1 MSLLRKNIWTLFGM
15 LILGGFGFLL
25 LVSYLKWQSLNDDYR
40 KQQHNLV
47 ELVSSASY
55 SLFVHQEMV
64 LDILGRE
71 LIRPDGSAINRADDQ
86 AFKKILH
93 LNPDLVGVGLLTPQ
107 GEITYIST
115 DTPLHLLPN
124 MLEQE
129 TTRDSFIH
137 AVNSD
142 KMVLGRTY
150 FMSGLNE
157 WLIPVRKAIRDE
169 TGEVI
174 AVVAAGF
181 RIKGSSRFFSDKLH
195 LGEYNQVSLIRGF
208 DRYIQFRSTDQDDFQ
223 RLYSLSVEPIYKK
236 VLQQLEQ
243 NYGLTPEQIKASE
256 QAYDFE
262 VFYND
267 KVSQGVAKYDSRY
280 ELWVLSEIEQSQVVA
295 DFTKVVL
302 IYLVLFISSQ
312 FVLYLLFRI
321 IANAEKKR
329 RQALIYQ
336 ATHDELTGLPNRGYL
351 QQNIDQWI
359 RPDAPAFSVLYIDMD
374 HFKSVNDSLGH
385 GFGDHVLKEL
395 TRRLTAVTPDDVV
408 LVRQGGDE
416 FIALNPCI
424 NDAHLQ
430 EQSQMIIDSLSR
442 PYEVNGISFTLGVS
456 IGIAQY
462 PEHGDNLDQLLRAAD
477 IAMYEAKKYRN
488 SVCFFACT
496 MQDDYLHKVVM
507 EQELRQGLESNELHM
522 VYQPQVTQDGQVFGV
537 EALVRWNN
545 KRLGFV
551 PPDEFISVAE
561 NAGLMPA
568 LGEFITL
575 TALREIKALQQK
587 LDCKLDLS
595 INISLRQ
602 FMQPNF
608 LTQLQDCLAETDMSP
623 DRITL
628 EITESLFI
636 EDLGYIL
643 PLLSQVHEMGCHISM
658 DDFGTGF
665 SSLSMLRTLPMDELK
680 IDKSFVDT
688 LCANEADQKLVQNII
703 AIGKNYGMT
712 VLAEGV
718 ETEHQAEMLRRFG
731 CDRFQGY
738 LFSRPLPLDEL
749 EVFIFNHFEPVTD

>member
-64 LDILGRE
+64 LDILGKE
-71 LIRPDGSAINRADDQ
+71 LIRPDGSPISRADDK

-107 GEITYIST
+107 GKITYIST

-124 MLEQE
+124 MLEQD

-137 AVNSD
+137 ALNSD

-150 FMSGLNE
+150 FMPGLNE

-169 TGEVI
+169 AGDVI

-195 LGEYNQVSLIRGF
+195 LGEYNLVSLIREF
-208 DRYIQFRSTDQDDFQ
+208 DRYIQFRSTDQGDFQ
-223 RLYSLSVEPIYKK
+223 RLYSLSVEPIYQS
-236 VLQQLEQ
+236 VLQQVEKS
-243 NYGLTPEQIKASE
+243 YGLSPEQIKTSD

-262 VFYND
+262 THYNG

-280 ELWVLSEIEQSQVVA
+280 ELWVLSEVEQTQIVA

-302 IYLVLFISSQ
+302 IYLVLFIASQ
-312 FVLYLLFRI
+312 FVLYLLFRV
-321 IANAEKKR
+321 IADAEKKR
-329 RQALIYQ
+329 RKALIYQ

-359 RPDAPAFSVLYIDMD
+359 KSDAPEFSVLYIDMD
-374 HFKSVNDSLGH
+374 QFKSVNDSFGH

-395 TRRLTAVTPDDVV
+395 TRRLRAVTPEDVV

-416 FIALNPCI
+416 FIALNPCV

-456 IGIAQY
+456 IGIARY

-477 IAMYEAKKYRN
+477 IAMYEAKKYKN
-488 SVCFFACT
+488 SVCFFAST

-507 EQELRQGLESNELHM
+507 EQELRQGLEANELHM
-522 VYQPQVTQDGQVFGV
+522 VYQPQVTQNGQVYGV

-545 KRLGFV
+545 KQLGFV
-551 PPDEFISVAE
+551 PPDQFISVAE
-561 NAGLMPA
+561 SSGLMPA

-575 TALREIKALQQK
+575 TALTEIKALQQR
-587 LDCKLDLS
+587 LGFELDLS
-595 INISLRQ
+595 LNISLRQ

-608 LTQLQDCLAETDMSP
+608 LQQLQDALTETNMSP
-623 DRITL
+623 GRVTL

-636 EDLGYIL
+636 EDLDYIL
-643 PLLSQVHEMGCHISM
+643 PLLAKVHDLGLHISM

-665 SSLSMLRTLPMDELK
+665 SSLSMLRNLPMDELK

-688 LCANEADQKLVQNII
+688 LCANSADQKLVQNII

-738 LFSRPLPLDEL
+738 LFARPLPVNEL
-749 EVFIFNHFEPVTD
+749 ERFVGSHLELV